1 MKELNTLAEERR
13 LKAVDGVDPPEI
25 LKVCLDGRMA
35 LNNAGSRLGA
45 AETDVKAADSRVLG
59 EQDRRLPVDQE
70 PEG

>member
-13 LKAVDGVDPPEI
+13 LKAVDGADPPEI

-45 AETDVKAADSRVLG
+45 VKTNVMAADSRELG
-59 EQDRRLPVDQE
+59 EQDRKLPVDQE

>member
-13 LKAVDGVDPPEI
+13 LKAVDGVDPPWT
-25 LKVCLDGRMA
+25 LNVCLDGRMA